1 MDMQQLAMNFDEKI
15 IEETKTAKQP
25 LYTYRVTGIVD
36 SNAWFVF
43 RHRVI
48 PKKGRRKAEVVID
61 YCGNN
66 IEGRFETKEEAISL
80 RDRLE
85 SEAQQCNTKS

>member
-1 MDMQQLAMNFDEKI
+1 MQQLAMNFDETV
-15 IEETKTAKQP
+15 IEETKTAKTP
-25 LYTYRVTGIVD
+25 MYTYRVTGIVK

-43 RHRVI
+43 RHRII

-61 YCGNN
+61 YYGDN
-66 IEGRFETKEEAISL
+66 IEGRFETKEEAVAL

-85 SEAQQCNTKS
+85 EAAKCNN

>member
-1 MDMQQLAMNFDEKI
+1 MQQLTLSFDEPS
-15 IEETKTAKQP
+15 IETSKSSKTP

-43 RHRVI
+43 RHRII
-48 PKKGRRKAEVVID
+48 PGKGRRKAEVVLD
-61 YCGNN
+61 WQGDN
-66 IEGRFETKEEAISL
+66 IEGRFETKEEAIAL

-85 SEAQQCNTKS
+85 EAAQCHP